1 MSPTKTAA
9 VIGRVN
15 IPITRETRSEM
26 ERIASDK
33 GISLA
38 ELGRQA
44 LEAFLTDAQR
54 KMRLNR
60 LRDTAIKYADIINGV
75 GDDWS
80 ATETEG
86 WQDD

>member
-1 MSPTKTAA
+1 MSTTKTAT
-9 VIGRVN
+9 VTGRVN
-15 IPITRETRSEM
+15 IPVSLETRSDM
-26 ERIASDK
+26 ERIASGK

-44 LEAFLTDAQR
+44 LEAFLADEHR
-54 KMRLNR
+54 RLRLHR

>member
-44 LEAFLTDAQR
+44 LEAFLTDVQR

-60 LRDTAIKYADIINGV
+60 LRDTAIKYADIINSV

>member
-1 MSPTKTAA
+1 MCPTKAAA

-15 IPITRETRSEM
+15 IPITLETRSEM
-26 ERIASDK
+26 EKIASGR

-44 LEAFLTDAQR
+44 LETFLANER
-54 KMRLNR
+54 RR
-60 LRDTAIKYADIINGV
+60 LRLQKLRENAVKYADIINSV

-80 ATETEG
+80 VTETEG